1 MLSYI
6 MSIVTLKKKSA
17 AVNSKNH
24 SKRGGNVLWA
34 GTSEVPFVQGY
45 NGFSLNGTTR
55 NVGYVGQHMRNS
67 KAFTPFRGVL
77 PVGHGGSGGKY
88 NQDNIIY
95 NVSDS
100 SVDVKG
106 TQNLYNKSS
115 VLSTYGMLRA
125 RNRCIYNGVYPNV
138 WVQPDAN
145 NGAFNNSQGLY
156 ISKKSSA
163 NNCVVDTNDSR
174 KYIDN
179 VNSCGGEKKAR
190 LDCKNNYS
198 KSLGQAVDCST
209 YINRIQQKCSDP
221 SPEQMPFPYAV
232 NNDGCNLIVMAP

>member
-17 AVNSKNH
+17 VVNSKNH
-24 SKRGGNVLWA
+24 SNRGGNVLWV
-34 GTSEVPFVQGY
+34 GTREDPFVQGSK
-45 NGFSLNGTTR
+45 GFSLNGTTR

-88 NQDNIIY
+88 NQNNIVY

-100 SVDVKG
+100 IVEVKG
-106 TQNLYNKSS
+106 EQNLYNKSS
-115 VLSTYGMLRA
+115 VLSTYGMLRTRYRWA
-125 RNRCIYNGVYPNV
+125 YNGVYPNV

-145 NGAFNNSQGLY
+145 NGGFNNSQGLY

-163 NNCVVDTNDSR
+163 NDCVVDTNDSK

-179 VNSCGGEKKAR
+179 VNSCGNKKGR

-198 KSLGQAVDCST
+198 KSLGQAVDYST
-209 YINRIQQKCSDP
+209 YINRVQQKCADP
-221 SPEQMPFPYAV
+221 TPEQMPFPYAA
-232 NNDGCNLIVMAP
+232 NNNGCNVYKLAP